1 MSESRNGNNYSNYG
15 YSSSSSESRSSS
27 VRRSYPSYS
36 SESRDSGESRS
47 YSTYPSS
54 SSESRDSG
62 ESRESVY
69 SSPSEQYNNL
79 EDIDRLIESLESS
92 LPTIESSNPRI
103 NKALE
108 ERKKKIAELKQL
120 KEQSI
125 RKMEEDRLL
134 RQLESQNDEVQ
145 DAIDGMKRL
154 LKRKPITRRNN
165 NSSESRDSGES
176 RW

>member
-1 MSESRNGNNYSNYG
+1 MSESRNGNNYNNYG
-15 YSSSSSESRSSS
+15 YSSSSSESRTSS
-27 VRRSYPSYS
+27 VRRN
-36 SESRDSGESRS
+36 
-47 YSTYPSS
+47 YSTY

-62 ESRESVY
+62 ESRESIY

-79 EDIDRLIESLESS
+79 EDIDRLIESLELS
-92 LPTIESSNPRI
+92 LPITESSNPRI

-108 ERKKKIAELKQL
+108 ERKKQIAELKQL

-145 DAIDGMKRL
+145 DAINGMKRL
-154 LKRKPITRRNN
+154 LKRKTTTTRRNN